1 MIKLEKISKRH
12 EQKQILDEI
21 SLDIKSSQ
29 RVVILGKSGSG
40 KTTLLRLIAGLE
52 TPEHGCIY
60 IDSKLASKD
69 GKIIIPPYKRGIGMV
84 FQNLALW
91 SHMNVFENISFGL
104 KMQKVDKRKIKEQVK
119 EMLKI
124 MQLEGYENK
133 NIQNLS
139 GGEQQR
145 VALARALITAP
156 KVLLMDEPLS
166 SLNIELS
173 SILLNEI
180 LNLQKSMG
188 FTLIYVTHSQR
199 EAKSLATQIIK
210 IENSKI
216 VM

>member
-40 KTTLLRLIAGLE
+40 KTTLLRLISGLE
-52 TPEHGCIY
+52 APEHGCIY

-166 SLNIELS
+166 SLNKSLNQDIRMN
-173 SILLNEI
+173 ILK
-180 LNLQKSMG
+180 LQKKFG
-188 FTLIYVTHSQR
+188 FTLIYVTHNEE
-199 EAKSLATQIIK
+199 EAKEIASRVIYLESGK
-210 IENSKI
+210 LL
-216 VM
+216 V